1 MIIRLLCSQPALKN
15 CKAVESRY
23 PDKREPDVGFRSGLG
38 RVWWGF
44 RSGLVGFGRVLSGSV
59 GFARIWSGL
68 GRVIA
73 QFDVR
78 FCEKVSGYVGLSL
91 VRIPESRVGFKVYT

>member
-1 MIIRLLCSQPALKN
+1 MGVQ
-15 CKAVESRY
+15 
-23 PDKREPDVGFRSGLG
+23 
-38 RVWWGF
+38 
-44 RSGLVGFGRVLSGSV
+44 VGFGRVLSGSV

-91 VRIPESRVGFKVYT
+91 VRIPHQMWYQCPPTHLFIMVHGMVSARAS